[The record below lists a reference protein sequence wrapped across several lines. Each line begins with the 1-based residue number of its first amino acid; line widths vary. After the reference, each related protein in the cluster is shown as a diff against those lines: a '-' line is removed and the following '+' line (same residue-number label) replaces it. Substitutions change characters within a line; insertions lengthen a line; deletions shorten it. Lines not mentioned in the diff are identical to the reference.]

1 MSVDVF
7 RMFTSSR
14 LKLLFVVE
22 GNLDVVESG
31 AGQLL
36 LDLVDRMTQ
45 LLGQRV
51 VVPIALYVWVCHCY
65 NGCAKREQSNGRWA
79 RPV

>member
-1 MSVDVF
+1 MV
-7 RMFTSSR
+7 TSSR

-22 GNLDVVESG
+22 GNLDVVERG

-51 VVPIALYVWVCHCY
+51 VVPIALYVWVGHCC
-65 NGCAKREQSNGRWA
+65 NGWVKREQSNVRWA